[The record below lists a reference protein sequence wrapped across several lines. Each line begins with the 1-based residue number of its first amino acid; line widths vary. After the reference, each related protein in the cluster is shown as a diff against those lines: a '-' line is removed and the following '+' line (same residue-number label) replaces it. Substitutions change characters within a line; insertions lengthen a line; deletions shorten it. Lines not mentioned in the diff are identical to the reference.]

1 MLPVLFA
8 VFAAVLSATAAAI
21 LLLVRGNAR
30 AVFRRGE
37 EGERA
42 VAGILS
48 ALPEKFVVMNDVI
61 VPSRTGSAQI
71 DHVVISEYGVFVIE
85 TKNYA
90 GILDGDASGKTW
102 RKTLGGRAI
111 EIRNPVM
118 QNSSHVSALSLVLAL
133 KKELFVPLVA
143 LSPECALS
151 ERLASSLRASGVSV
165 VPFPSVASFVAS
177 RRPRVLSRGD
187 VGRLCGELS
196 RVMYC
201 SPLARRRHLRSVARS
216 SVRGET
222 DYGRC
227 PECGGKVVLVRGKA
241 GLFLG
246 CSNFPSCRFSRK
258 WRNGR

>member
-30 AVFRRGE
+30 AVLRRGE

-143 LSPECALS
+143 LSPECVLS
-151 ERLASSLRASGVSV
+151 ERLSSSLRASGVSV

-177 RRPRVLSRGD
+177 RRARVFSRGD
-187 VGRLCGELS
+187 VVRLCGELS
-196 RVMYC
+196 RVMYR

-246 CSNFPSCRFSRK
+246 CSNFPSCWFSRK

>member
-21 LLLVRGNAR
+21 LLLIRGNAR

-90 GILDGDASGKTW
+90 GFLDGDASESAWQKTHC
-102 RKTLGGRAI
+102 GRTI

-133 KKELFVPLVA
+133 KKERFVPLVA

-151 ERLASSLRASGVSV
+151 ERLSSSLRASGVSV

-196 RVMYC
+196 RVMYR

>member
-30 AVFRRGE
+30 AVLRRGE

-143 LSPECALS
+143 LSPECLLS
-151 ERLASSLRASGVSV
+151 ERLSSSLRASGVSV

-177 RRPRVLSRGD
+177 RRARVLSRGD
-187 VGRLCGELS
+187 VVRLCGELS
-196 RVMYC
+196 RVMYR
-201 SPLARRRHLRSVARS
+201 SPLTRRRHLRSVARS

>member
-8 VFAAVLSATAAAI
+8 VFAAVLSVTAAAVF
-21 LLLVRGNAR
+21 LLARGNAR
-30 AVFRRGE
+30 AVFRRGA

-48 ALPEKFVVMNDVI
+48 TLPEKFVVMNDVI

-71 DHVVISEYGVFVIE
+71 DHVVISECGVFVIE

-90 GILDGDASGKTW
+90 GILDGDASGKAW
-102 RKTLGGRAI
+102 RKELGGRTI

-133 KKELFVPLVA
+133 KKEFFIPLVA
-143 LSPECALS
+143 LSPECSLS
-151 ERLASSLRASGVSV
+151 KNLASSLRSSGALV
-165 VPFPSVASFVAS
+165 VPFSSVASFIRS
-177 RRPRVLSRGD
+177 RRPRILSRGD
-187 VGRLCGELS
+187 VGRLCAELS
-196 RVMYC
+196 RVMYS
-201 SPLARRRHLRSVARS
+201 SPFARRRHLRSVARS
-216 SVRGET
+216 TVRGET